1 MAKRRAWLVPA
12 LAGAAVLAGGAG
24 WWGMEVRAERQYQA
38 ALVEAKA
45 AAGVGSLPR
54 ARLALTRAAAL
65 RPKPGEAQYL
75 LGAVEQ
81 AMGRPDA
88 ARAAWLAVPSGSPF
102 APHAAM
108 MLARRALATDRQAE
122 AEPHLKVA
130 LQAPRPNGKEAREVL
145 LNLYKMQNRL
155 DEARRLVRDG
165 WETYPD
171 PVGTLQELWRL
182 DLPSPI
188 LLEELRQV
196 VEGAAQKAP
205 DDDRVWLAQANLAM
219 RTSRLEEAGQFLEK
233 CLARRPADP
242 AVWRARL
249 DLSTAAQ
256 DIAGA
261 REALDHLPEGF
272 LPPDQLLALRAWFA
286 ARAGDVKA
294 ERGAVST
301 LVAIA
306 PGRLAALDRLAALT
320 KQAGDAAEATRLH
333 ERKAGLDQVVDRYAS
348 RMFKPNPTEAAEELA
363 GLAESL
369 GRHFEAR
376 GWWELAV
383 REQPQLRPKQQ
394 AALDRLA
401 RAEGARAGAATRAS
415 VLAELGPAP
424 DPARA
429 HASVATAT
437 TGPVPAFTDDAEA
450 VGLRFRYDPGASKE
464 RQVPETMG
472 SGIGLLDYDGDGWFD
487 VYVTQGGPFPPD
499 PKRPPTG
506 DRLFHNRGDGTFEDA
521 TEKAGIAAFPGGYG
535 HGVAVGDID
544 NDGHP
549 DLFVARYR
557 SYALYR
563 NRGDG
568 TFEDVTESVGLG
580 GDRDWPTSAAFAD
593 LDGDGDLDL
602 YVCHYLVW
610 DDASPYICHDS
621 KFGANRLC
629 NPGLFRSRPDR
640 VYRNDGGRFVDVT
653 KEAGIEDTHGRG
665 MGVLAAD
672 LDDDG
677 RIDLYVANDQSAN
690 FLWRNL
696 GGFRFEEVGHLAG
709 VASSGSGGYQAG
721 MGVACGDVDG
731 DGRPDLAVTNFYDEG
746 TTLYQNLGQGIF
758 TDRSESFGL
767 TAATRARLG
776 FGIAFL
782 DANGD
787 GRLDLVQANG
797 HVDDFRP
804 ESPYAM
810 PPQLFLGNDAGRLI
824 DQGGRAGAPFQAERL
839 GRALAVGDLD
849 NDGRPDILIVCIDA
863 PLVYAHNRTDGGHRL
878 TLRLQGTASNRDAIG
893 ARVTVTA
900 GGMSRVVWRIGGGS
914 YEAASDPRLQF
925 GLGDSDRVE
934 TVEVRWPSGQV
945 DRFGPLAA
953 DTGYVLREGAPRA
966 EPLRGF
972 PPPRE
977 MAKERPRPEARH

>member
-1 MAKRRAWLVPA
+1 MSKRGVWRVLGLV
-12 LAGAAVLAGGAG
+12 GATVLAGGAA
-24 WWGMEVRAERQYQA
+24 WWGMQVRAQRQYEA
-38 ALVEAKA
+38 AIVEAKA
-45 AAGVGSLPR
+45 AAEKRSLAK
-54 ARLALTRAAAL
+54 ARVVLTRAAAL

-88 ARAAWLAVPSGSPF
+88 ARAAWLAVPAESAF

-108 MLARRALATDRQAE
+108 MLARGAVAADRQAE
-122 AEPHLKVA
+122 AEPYLKLA
-130 LQAPRPNGKEAREVL
+130 LRAPLPNGKAAREVL

-155 DEARRLVRDG
+155 DEARRLVREG

-171 PVGTLQELWRL
+171 RVGTLQEFWRL
-182 DLPSPI
+182 DMASPI
-188 LLEELRQV
+188 LLEELRHV
-196 VEGAAQKAP
+196 VEGAAKNAP

-219 RTSRLEEAGQFLEK
+219 RTSRLEEAGRFLDK
-233 CLARRPADP
+233 CLVRRPGDP

-249 DLSTAAQ
+249 DLATAEQ
-256 DIAGA
+256 DVAAA
-261 REALDHLPEGF
+261 RQAFDHLPDGF
-272 LPPDQLLALRAWFA
+272 VPPEELLSLRAWFA

-294 ERGAVST
+294 ERRALAK

-306 PGRLAALDRLAALT
+306 PGRLAALDRLAALA
-320 KQAGDAAEATRLH
+320 KQAGEAAEAARLH
-333 ERKAGLDQVVDRYAS
+333 ARKAELDQVVDRYPS
-348 RMFKPNPTEAAEELA
+348 RMFKPKPADAAEELA
-363 GLAESL
+363 GHAERL
-369 GRHFEAR
+369 GRQFEAR

-383 REQPQLRPKQQ
+383 RGKPELRSKQR
-394 AALDRLA
+394 AALERIA
-401 RAEGARAGAATRAS
+401 RAEAARDGAATRAS
-415 VLAELGPAP
+415 ILAELGPAP

-429 HASVATAT
+429 RTAVAKAA
-437 TGPVPAFTDDAEA
+437 TGPVPVFTDDAEA
-450 VGLRFRYDPGASKE
+450 VGLRFRYNPGASKE

-472 SGIGLLDYDGDGWFD
+472 TGIGLFDYDGDGSLD
-487 VYVTQGGPFPPD
+487 VYLTQGGPFPPD
-499 PKRPPTG
+499 AKRARNG
-506 DRLFHNRGDGTFEDA
+506 DRLFHNRGDGTFEDV
-521 TEKAGIAAFPGGYG
+521 TEKAGIAAFSGGYG
-535 HGVAVGDID
+535 HGVAVGDFD
-544 NDGHP
+544 NDGDP
-549 DLFVARYR
+549 DLFIARYR

-568 TFEDVTESVGLG
+568 TFEDITEQAGLG
-580 GDRDWPTSAAFAD
+580 GDRDWPTSSAFAD

-602 YVCHYLVW
+602 YVCHYLEW
-610 DDASPYICHDS
+610 NDASPFICHDP

-640 VYRNDGGRFVDVT
+640 LYRNDGGRFVDIT
-653 KEAGIEDTHGRG
+653 KEAGIVDTHGRG

-696 GGFRFEEVGHLAG
+696 GGLRFEEVGHLAG
-709 VASSGSGGYQAG
+709 VAASGSGGYQAG
-721 MGVACGDVDG
+721 MGVGCGDVDG
-731 DGRPDLAVTNFYDEG
+731 DGLPDLVVTNFYDEG

-758 TDRSESFGL
+758 TDRSSAFGL
-767 TAATRARLG
+767 TAATRAKLG

-810 PPQLFLGNDAGRLI
+810 PPQLFLGSADGRLV
-824 DQGGRAGAPFQAERL
+824 DQGSRAGAPFHAERL
-839 GRALAVGDLD
+839 GRALAVGDVD
-849 NDGRPDILIVCIDA
+849 NDGRPDVIMVCIDT
-863 PLVYAHNRTDGGHRL
+863 PLLYAHNGTAGGHRL
-878 TLRLQGTASNRDAIG
+878 TLRVEGVASNRDAVG

-900 GGMSRVVWRIGGGS
+900 GGRSQVGWRIGGGS
-914 YEAASDPRLQF
+914 YQAASDPRLQF
-925 GLGDSDRVE
+925 GLGGADRVE
-934 TVEVRWPSGQV
+934 SVEVRWPTGRV
-945 DRFGPLAA
+945 DHFGPFGA
-953 DTGYVLREGAPRA
+953 DAGYVLREGASQA

-972 PPPRE
+972 PPRSTTEGRSQP
-977 MAKERPRPEARH
+977 